1 MEVSIVKIGNS
12 RGIRIPKMI
21 LNRLNITDKLEM
33 KISGKNIL
41 LSPVEKPR
49 ENWADAFAKMHSLG
63 EDSLEKIPDSD
74 SFEWE
79 W

>member
-1 MEVSIVKIGNS
+1 MEVSVVKIGNS
-12 RGIRIPKMI
+12 RGIRIPKVI

-49 ENWADAFAKMHSLG
+49 ENWADAFEKMHSLG
-63 EDSLEKIPDSD
+63 EDSLEKIPDSE